1 MLIPCV
7 NGDLISLLLLLCQLA
22 PLVFP
27 RTGVIQP
34 CVISLYASQTR
45 RHTPHLIEGLMMTFI
60 SEEVAGGPSLSKF
73 FLGSLLAC
81 SQGCPTYH
89 ISLPYES
96 TQSER
101 YCCFRCSFEKV
112 LWKAVLKLWSP
123 PYIHPPPPFL
133 YALQSHPT
141 MPAVFFYFFTFLNST
156 LLLRPASLKGER
168 ALNPDNP

>member
-1 MLIPCV
+1 MLKPCV
-7 NGDLISLLLLLCQLA
+7 NEDLISLLLLLCQLA

-27 RTGVIQP
+27 RTGVIQPCVIQP

-112 LWKAVLKLWSP
+112 LWKAALKLWSP
-123 PYIHPPPPFL
+123 PTYTHRPLFSTLCSPTQL
-133 YALQSHPT
+133 CLQ
-141 MPAVFFYFFTFLNST
+141 YFFIFLLSWIP
-156 LLLRPASLKGER
+156 LSYCGRLA
-168 ALNPDNP
+168 

>member
-123 PYIHPPPPFL
+123 PLHTPTAPFSLRFAVPPNYACSIFL
-133 YALQSHPT
+133 
-141 MPAVFFYFFTFLNST
+141 FFYFPEFHSPT
-156 LLLRPASLKGER
+156 AAG
-168 ALNPDNP
+168 

>member
-7 NGDLISLLLLLCQLA
+7 NGDLISLLLVLCQLA

-60 SEEVAGGPSLSKF
+60 SEEVAGGQV
-73 FLGSLLAC
+73 FLGLSVGMQ
-81 SQGCPTYH
+81 SG
-89 ISLPYES
+89 LPNVPYKPPI
-96 TQSER
+96 R
-101 YCCFRCSFEKV
+101 KHPVWAIFCCFRCCFEKV
-112 LWKAVLKLWSP
+112 LWKAALKLWFLP
-123 PYIHPPPPFL
+123 PHIHPPPPFL
-133 YALQSHPT
+133 YTLQSHPT